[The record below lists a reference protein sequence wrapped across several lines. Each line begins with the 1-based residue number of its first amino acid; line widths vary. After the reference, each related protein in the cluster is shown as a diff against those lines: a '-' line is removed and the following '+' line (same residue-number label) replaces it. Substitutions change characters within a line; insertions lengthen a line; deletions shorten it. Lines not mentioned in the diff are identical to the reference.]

1 MSQELL
7 QSHST
12 NSFSILKQFTDFYIQ
27 IHQPKNKNKKNPC
40 ENLNLQII
48 LNSQTIIS
56 KKKKRKKKIPDQR
69 KLFFHHLQHQA
80 QPNAQTNGSA
90 LSLAT
95 SSPAQSATPPPS
107 QKFDKQIKQNT
118 PTKIVLHFTYKGGN
132 FFAKFTCFYTNTHK
146 YIYIERGVKRGPVEV
161 REGEGCAAD
170 QEQRR
175 RNQH

>member
-27 IHQPKNKNKKNPC
+27 IHQPKNKNKNKKKNPC

-48 LNSQTIIS
+48 LNSQT
-56 KKKKRKKKIPDQR
+56 KKKKKPIPDQR

-146 YIYIERGVKRGPVEV
+146 YIYRERSEKGT
-161 REGEGCAAD
+161 C
-170 QEQRR
+170 
-175 RNQH
+175 